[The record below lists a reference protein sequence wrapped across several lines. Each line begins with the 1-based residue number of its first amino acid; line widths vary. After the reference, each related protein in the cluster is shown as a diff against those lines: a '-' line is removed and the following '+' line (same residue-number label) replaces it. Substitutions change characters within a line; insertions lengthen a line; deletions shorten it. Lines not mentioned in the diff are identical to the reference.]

1 MLTTQTSRWRLRRQQ
16 AGESF
21 DQTAPSAARDLV
33 AKLAAPGDGSKVAL
47 SWAAP
52 ANDGGA
58 AVSAYRVF
66 RDGQLLF
73 ATDGSTSAVVSDP
86 GPGDHTFSVAA
97 VNIVGAS
104 AGANAAVTI
113 DKLSKPRKVKPVK
126 GKKGG
131 KLTAGAKWKAPADAG
146 GFAISKYKVA
156 VFKKNGKKVDTKVV
170 KAGQLKFLFKLKPGR
185 YYFKVKARNADTL
198 GPVEQEVRPGPA
210 ALIPGGCLVRHHGQ
224 CC

>member
-1 MLTTQTSRWRLRRQQ
+1 MLTTETSRWRVRRQQ

-21 DQTAPSAARDLV
+21 DQTAPGAARDLV

-58 AVSAYRVF
+58 AVSAYRVL
-66 RDGQLLF
+66 RDGQQLL
-73 ATDGSTSAVVSDP
+73 ATDGGTSAVVSDP
-86 GPGDHTFSVAA
+86 GPGKHTFTVVA

-104 AGANAAVTI
+104 AGANASMSI
-113 DKLSKPRKVKPVK
+113 DKLSKPRKVKPVQ

-146 GFAISKYKVA
+146 GFAITKYKVA

-170 KAGQLKFLFKLKPGR
+170 SASKLKLLFKLKPGR
-185 YYFKVKARNADTL
+185 YYLKVKARNADTW
-198 GPVEQEVRPGPA
+198 GPWSKKSDLVRP
-210 ALIPGGCLVRHHGQ
+210 R
-224 CC
+224 

>member
-1 MLTTQTSRWRLRRQQ
+1 M
-16 AGESF
+16 
-21 DQTAPSAARDLV
+21 
-33 AKLAAPGDGSKVAL
+33 
-47 SWAAP
+47 
-52 ANDGGA
+52 
-58 AVSAYRVF
+58 SAYRVF

-104 AGANAAVTI
+104 AGANAAVSI

-170 KAGQLKFLFKLKPGR
+170 TAGQLKFLFKLKPGR
-185 YYFKVKARNADTL
+185 YYLKVKARNADTW
-198 GPVEQEVRPGPA
+198 GPWSKKSDLVRP
-210 ALIPGGCLVRHHGQ
+210 R
-224 CC
+224 